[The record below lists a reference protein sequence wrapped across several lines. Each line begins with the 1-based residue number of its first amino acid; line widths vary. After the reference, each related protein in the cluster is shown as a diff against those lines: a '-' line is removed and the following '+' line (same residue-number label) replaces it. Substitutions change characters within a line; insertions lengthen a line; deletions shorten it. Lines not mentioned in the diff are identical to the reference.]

1 MISDWRTA
9 KYLQISPLM
18 LRKMPRFSPFSWS
31 GMSSTLTVLVMNKP
45 DWPCQ
50 HLKFYNKY
58 FSGLAG
64 ILRRTAAFSPLQSPR
79 KSEYEPSTDVFSF
92 DMYSFTETAD
102 LDIEMQRFLSE
113 NSEDLWLQENVLYP
127 YCCNVISPSGLKFT
141 MFLPLEAL
149 SKRVKYEPPLSL
161 LFAL

>member
-64 ILRRTAAFSPLQSPR
+64 ILRRTAEFSPLQSPR

-113 NSEDLWLQENVLYP
+113 NSMRTYGFRKMYYTPIAVMSYHLLAWNSLCSYP
-127 YCCNVISPSGLKFT
+127 
-141 MFLPLEAL
+141 
-149 SKRVKYEPPLSL
+149 
-161 LFAL
+161 